1 MNRIFTLL
9 VLLLLLTGSA
19 SAELSISGMTDIV
32 FKNADNEDYTNITF
46 KKHSPF
52 HTLRTRLFFDATL
65 SENASAFLLL
75 MTDNNS
81 VIIYGA
87 YIRFTNLAGK
97 YLNLQAGYIPTT
109 VGSFGARVYSDKNP
123 LVGTP
128 LLFNY
133 HSNLVGFIS
142 DSMRS
147 VDQLLARRDTRY
159 NLGLPVVYD
168 ACWNTGA
175 EIYGSIGK
183 LDYSAALLSGAVS
196 LPALE
201 QDKDVPQVTG
211 KLNYFFTPGLMIG
224 AAGFYGPYLS
234 ENVYGDVI
242 PDGHDYIDYMNY
254 GFGYDFYWAS
264 RYLEI
269 FSETYQ
275 ATWEHPYLPDMSVT
289 SGFVEAKYKLAP
301 GWYLAGRYDFFEPGT
316 VTTSSG
322 DEEKWDYPIK
332 RYEFGIGH
340 RLNRQTLLKLVTQL
354 NRCEMNEELDVNL
367 FAMQLSVGF

>member
-1 MNRIFTLL
+1 MYRIFMVLGLILL
-9 VLLLLLTGSA
+9 SA
-19 SAELSISGMTDIV
+19 WPVSADLSVSGMTDIV
-32 FKNADNEDYTNITF
+32 FKNADNDDYTNITF

-65 SENASAFLLL
+65 SENSSAFLQL

-97 YLNLQAGYIPTT
+97 YVNLQAGYIPTT

-123 LVGTP
+123 LIGTP
-128 LLFNY
+128 LVFNH

-147 VDQLLARRDTRY
+147 VAQLLGRRDTRY

-175 EIYGSIGK
+175 EMYGSVGK
-183 LDYSAALLSGAVS
+183 LDYSLSLLSGAVS
-196 LPALE
+196 LPTLE
-201 QDKDVPQVTG
+201 QYKDVPQVTS
-211 KLNYFFTPGLMIG
+211 KLNYYFNPGFMIG

-234 ENVYGDVI
+234 EYVYGDEI
-242 PDGHDYIDYMNY
+242 PEGHEYVDYMNA
-254 GFGYDFYWAS
+254 GAGYDFYWSS
-264 RYLEI
+264 RYLEV
-269 FSETYQ
+269 FSESYW
-275 ATWEHPYLPDMSVT
+275 AMWEHPYLPDLSVT
-289 SGFVEAKYKLAP
+289 SGYFEAKYKLAP
-301 GWYLAGRYDFFEPGT
+301 GWYLAGRYDYFEPGT
-316 VTTSSG
+316 VTTESG
-322 DEEKWDYPIK
+322 SEEKWDYPLK

-340 RLNRQTLLKLVTQL
+340 RLNRQALLKLVTQL
-354 NRCEMNEELDVNL
+354 NRCEMNSELDVDL
-367 FAMQLSVGF
+367 YAMQLSISF

>member
-1 MNRIFTLL
+1 MKRIIYLL
-9 VLLLLLTGSA
+9 VILPALAGSA
-19 SAELSISGMTDIV
+19 SAELSVSGMTDIV
-32 FKNADNEDYTNITF
+32 FKNADNDDYTNITF

-65 SENASAFLLL
+65 SENSSAFLQL

-87 YIRFTNLAGK
+87 YVRFTELAGK

-123 LVGTP
+123 LIGSP
-128 LLFNY
+128 LLFNH
-133 HSNLVGFIS
+133 HSNLVGFIA

-183 LDYSAALLSGAVS
+183 LDYSVALLSGAVS

-211 KLNYFFTPGLMIG
+211 KLNYYFTPGLMIG
-224 AAGFYGPYLS
+224 AAGFFGPYLS
-234 ENVYGDVI
+234 EKVYADEI
-242 PDGHDYIDYMNY
+242 PQGNDYIDYMNFGY
-254 GFGYDFYWAS
+254 GYDFYWAS
-264 RYLEI
+264 RYLEF

-275 ATWEHPYLPDMSVT
+275 ATWEHPYLPDLSVI
-289 SGFVEAKYKLAP
+289 SGYFEAKYKIAP

-316 VTTSSG
+316 VTATSG
-322 DEEKWDYPIK
+322 DEEKWDYPLV
-332 RYEFGIGH
+332 RYEFGVGH
-340 RLNRQTLLKLVTQL
+340 HINRQTLLKLVAQL
-354 NRCEMNEELDVNL
+354 NRCDMNSDLDVDL
-367 FAMQLSVGF
+367 YATQLSISF

>member
-1 MNRIFTLL
+1 MYRLIAACGII
-9 VLLLLLTGSA
+9 LLLAGTLA
-19 SAELSISGMTDIV
+19 AEVSVSGMTDIV
-32 FKNADNEDYTNITF
+32 FKNSDNEDYTNITF

-65 SENASAFLLL
+65 SENSSAFLQL

-123 LVGTP
+123 LIGSP

-142 DSMRS
+142 DSMRW

-175 EIYGSIGK
+175 EFYGSVGK
-183 LDYSAALLSGAVS
+183 LDYSLALLSGAVS
-196 LPALE
+196 LPTLE
-201 QDKDVPQVTG
+201 QAKDVPQVTT
-211 KLNYFFTPGLMIG
+211 KLNYYFNPGFMIG
-224 AAGFYGPYLS
+224 AAGFFGPYLS
-234 ENVYGDVI
+234 DNVYGDVI
-242 PDGHDYIDYMNY
+242 PEGHDYVDYMNA
-254 GFGYDFYWAS
+254 GAGYDLYWSS

-269 FSETYQ
+269 FSESYWAQ
-275 ATWEHPYLPDMSVT
+275 WEHPYLPDLSVT
-289 SGFVEAKYKLAP
+289 SGYLEAKYKFAP

-316 VTTSSG
+316 VTTTSG
-322 DEEKWDYPIK
+322 DEEKWDYPVK

-340 RLNRQTLLKLVTQL
+340 RLNRQALLKLVTQL
-354 NRCEMNEELDVNL
+354 NRCDMNEDLDVDL
-367 FAMQLSVGF
+367 YAMQLSIGF